1 MPYRFFS
8 KERQELMKRRNKL
21 IATLGIRT
29 EVEREAHIDA
39 LIARAVVEETQRDAC
54 VYESPEYW
62 KYHDRAIKLH
72 LQAELLMS

>member
-1 MPYRFFS
+1 MTAQERK
-8 KERQELMKRRNKL
+8 KERSRL
-21 IATLGIRT
+21 IAALDIRT
-29 EVEREAHIDA
+29 EAEREAHVDA

-72 LQAELLMS
+72 LQAELLMP